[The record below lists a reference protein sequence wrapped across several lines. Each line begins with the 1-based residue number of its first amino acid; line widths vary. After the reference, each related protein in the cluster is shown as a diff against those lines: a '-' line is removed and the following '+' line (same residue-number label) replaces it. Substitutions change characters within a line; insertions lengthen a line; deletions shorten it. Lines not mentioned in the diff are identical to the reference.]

1 MATKKIQIHGPGVSA
16 KGNPY
21 IYAEVTTT
29 HSEWSG
35 TTPLYNVTYDLLAM
49 TGTQFFGFNLY
60 IYMNGESKQ
69 LKANSPST
77 WKDDK
82 YSVTFYNVPKGTSFA
97 VHSDNCGCNWWDPG
111 SQPDYDSIS
120 AQAPGS
126 PGSQKV
132 NGATTV
138 NVLERDETLKLTWTK
153 PSEGTHGISGYKL
166 YYSVGNGWQHF
177 ATVDSGTLSYSTSIS
192 SLYNKLGRG
201 GSIGFQI
208 TAYNEY
214 LESAK
219 KYGAFDNNIVTIK
232 AMSITV
238 SNSNVTPIQAKISW
252 SSNINVK
259 TVKWRLSSESSW
271 RTVSTGL
278 NAKSGSFNATG
289 LAFNTNQVVYVH
301 LTAKSDDSTVSSST
315 SFKTLDIARIT
326 AGPDSWSIENF
337 AELTISNKAGCTI
350 SLYLSYNNVEVIS
363 RTNIELTNE
372 KYKLVLTDYEKNM
385 LYVQASS
392 DRNPSFKFILKSHIS
407 GTKVGEMSRNTLV
420 TFPTKAWVKVNN
432 VWKRALVWGKI
443 NNTWKQCIPWV
454 DPNKNKNWKK
464 I

>member
-1 MATKKIQIHGPGVSA
+1 MAVKKIQIHGRNVS
-16 KGNPY
+16 KQGPPT
-21 IYAEVTTT
+21 IYANVTTT
-29 HSEWSG
+29 HTGWSG
-35 TTPLYNVTYDLLAM
+35 TTPLYRVHFSLLSM
-49 TGTQFFGFNLY
+49 SSGSYFGFELN
-60 IYMNGESKQ
+60 ISMNGEYKQ
-69 LKANSPST
+69 IKGNSPST
-77 WKDDK
+77 WKSDV
-82 YSVTFYNVPKGTSFA
+82 YTVTFENVPKGTGFSL
-97 VHSDNCGCNWWDPG
+97 HSSNCGCDWWDPAA
-111 SQPDYDSIS
+111 QPDYDSVS
-120 AQAPGS
+120 AQAPGV

-138 NVLERDETLKLTWTK
+138 SVLERNETLKLTWTK
-153 PSEGTHGISGYKL
+153 PGAGTHGISGYKL
-166 YYSVGNGWQHF
+166 YYSVGSGWKHF
-177 ATVDSGTLSYSTSIS
+177 ATVGSGTLSYSTSIS
-192 SLYNKLGRG
+192 SIYNNLGRG

-208 TAYNEY
+208 TAYNDY

-219 KYGAFDNNIVTIK
+219 KGGAFDNNIVTIK
-232 AMSITV
+232 AMTIGV

-252 SSNINVK
+252 SSNINVQ

-301 LTAKSDDSTVSSST
+301 LTAKSDGSTVSSST
-315 SFKTLDIARIT
+315 TFKTLDIARIT
-326 AGPDSWSIENF
+326 AGPDSWSIEDF

-363 RTNIELTNE
+363 RTNIELTNG

-392 DRNPSFKFILKSHIS
+392 DKNPSFKFILKSYIS
-407 GTKVGEMSRNTLV
+407 GTKVGEMSRVTLV